1 MGKACLPVT
10 IHLIVCL
17 SIFVKQGLAMADL
30 ELNTLAPNYGNAPAS
45 IFQVLELKMYTT
57 IPGCLVQFHC

>member
-1 MGKACLPVT
+1 MFACDYPFACLFIYICET
-10 IHLIVCL
+10 
-17 SIFVKQGLAMADL
+17 AMADL

-45 IFQVLELKMYTT
+45 VFQVLELKMYTT